1 MPSHSTV
8 IIFIN
13 SVYTALVTVL
23 PPVEIS
29 ADIGILNRILNF
41 IAKVEIKD

>member
-13 SVYTALVTVL
+13 SVVYNSGNNS

-29 ADIGILNRILNF
+29 ADIGILNWILQSF
-41 IAKVEIKD
+41 SYC